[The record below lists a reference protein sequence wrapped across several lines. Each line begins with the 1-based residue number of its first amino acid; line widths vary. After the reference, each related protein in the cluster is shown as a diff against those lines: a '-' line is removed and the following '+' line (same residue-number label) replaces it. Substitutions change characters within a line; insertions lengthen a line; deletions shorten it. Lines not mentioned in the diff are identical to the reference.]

1 MRLKY
6 LTEKAY
12 ETLLDNVEIDRDK
25 YSSSEEWVTSYFK
38 DRIFF
43 KESRIEVPAVTL
55 YTEGDKT
62 ASDIVNVR
70 AVYDAFENL
79 TPQQA
84 SNEYLWTYLSLT
96 EYWKYSLWRWGKES
110 EQETEQNFEDEV
122 DSQDPQA
129 TPEKPGAN
137 IKQRYLCGR
146 SRKSLLRN
154 AISRLWWFGYLTYK
168 EGPASQKYELTE
180 IMLSNADLCQSIM
193 ERNFSMNRNI
203 CYGILSAIKKIN
215 SDAASANVTKS
226 EWRSLCKYINRYGAV
241 TLLDVLSA
249 DEIEELSYRYIL
261 NNRSND

>member
-12 ETLLDNVEIDRDK
+12 ETLFDNVEIDKDK
-25 YSSSEEWVTSYFK
+25 YFSPDEWITSYFK
-38 DRIFF
+38 DRMFY
-43 KESRIEVPAVTL
+43 KESRIEVPSVTL
-55 YTEGDKT
+55 YSEGDKS

-70 AVYDAFENL
+70 AIFDAFSIL

-84 SNEYLWTYLSLT
+84 SNEYLWTYLSLS
-96 EYWKYSLWRWGKES
+96 EYWKYSVWRWGKES
-110 EQETEQNFEDEV
+110 EQELDFENED
-122 DSQDPQA
+122 DFRDPLSQA
-129 TPEKPGAN
+129 VKPAAN

-146 SRKSLLRN
+146 SRKGLLRN

-180 IMLSNADLCQSIM
+180 VMLSNADLCQSIM

-215 SDAASANVTKS
+215 TDHNLTNVTKT
-226 EWRSLCKYINRYGAV
+226 EWRNLCKYINRYGAV

-249 DEIEELSYRYIL
+249 DEIEELSYRYIMSM
-261 NNRSND
+261 R